1 MLCYIITKMY
11 FCKKNENMMQQILA
25 GLWSNGLNF
34 SEIGVASMVLFAVID
49 IVGNI
54 PLIIALRE
62 KTGEIYPMRT
72 AGASLFILVGFFFVG
87 ESISDTKPGA

>member
-1 MLCYIITKMY
+1 
-11 FCKKNENMMQQILA
+11 MQQILA
-25 GLWSNGLNF
+25 GLWSNGLDF

-72 AGASLFILVGFFFVG
+72 AGASLFILVFFLL
-87 ESISDTKPGA
+87 EKPSLVLLVLELTNLRWLVRLCCSLWHLK